1 MSADVRPSRRFALG
15 FLYPGYAAEDDYPRM
30 AAIAGAPVVAEVVH
44 TSVGEDAHRIDA
56 LLDLGAPGR
65 LLEGVAALRSK
76 DVRAIVWACTSG
88 SFVYGWQGAHDQV
101 AEVEQA
107 SGIPTSSTSIA
118 FAEAV
123 QALGLRR
130 VAIAATYPK
139 DVSASFEAFLEAAG
153 VEVVQMGYQDILTAV
168 EVGGL
173 GRERVMR
180 MVREHDHPRAEA
192 VLVPDTALHS
202 AAWLGELEAMA
213 GKPVL
218 TANQVSFWKAL
229 RLAGDTGARGGLG
242 ALLLAGG

>member
-1 MSADVRPSRRFALG
+1 MSAHARPSGRFALG

-56 LLDLGAPGR
+56 LLDLGAPER
-65 LLEGVAALRSK
+65 LLDGVKALRSK

-88 SFVYGWQGAHDQV
+88 SFVYGWKGAHDQV

-107 SGIPTSSTSIA
+107 AGIPTSSTSIA
-118 FAEAV
+118 FADAV
-123 QALGLRR
+123 QSLGLRR

-139 DVSASFEAFLEAAG
+139 DVSACFEEFLEAAG
-153 VEVVQMGYQDILTAV
+153 IEVVRMGHQDILTAE

-173 GRERVMR
+173 GRDRVVG
-180 MVREHDHPRAEA
+180 MVRENDHPRAEA

-202 AAWLGELEAMA
+202 AAWLGELEAIA

-229 RLAGDTGARGGLG
+229 RLAGDTGAREGLG